1 MIIQGN
7 KVTLRP
13 MTVEEIP
20 LFFEW
25 ATQSDAAPYW
35 YGELSGDQVPTFE
48 EFLKDWKR
56 YYFDG
61 SEPDKGRCFMILI
74 DDTAIG
80 QINYNEIDRKN
91 NSVDLDILIAE
102 DKGRCSMILIDD
114 TAIGQ
119 INYNEIDRKNNSVDL
134 DILIAEDRYKN
145 KGYGTDA
152 LQALTGYLFG
162 RMGIQTCWIDAA
174 YKNPRA
180 IRAYQKAGF
189 KIIKKFVDMGIECLR
204 LELKSPDLN
213 PST

>member
-1 MIIQGN
+1 
-7 KVTLRP
+7 

-35 YGELSGDQVPTFE
+35 YGELSGDQVPTLE

-61 SEPDKGRCFMILI
+61 SAPEKGRCFVILI

-80 QINYNEIDRKN
+80 QINYNEIDKR
-91 NSVDLDILIAE
+91 
-102 DKGRCSMILIDD
+102 
-114 TAIGQ
+114 
-119 INYNEIDRKNNSVDL
+119 NNSVDL

-145 KGYGTDA
+145 KGHGTDA
-152 LQALTGYLFG
+152 LQTLTRYLFLE
-162 RMGIQTCWIDAA
+162 MDIQTCWIDVA

-189 KIIKKFVDMGIECLR
+189 KIIKKFVDTGIECLR
-204 LELKSPDLN
+204 LELKSLDLN
-213 PST
+213 PPTQ

>member
-1 MIIQGN
+1 
-7 KVTLRP
+7 

-102 DKGRCSMILIDD
+102 D
-114 TAIGQ
+114 
-119 INYNEIDRKNNSVDL
+119 
-134 DILIAEDRYKN
+134 RYKN

-152 LQALTGYLFG
+152 LQTLTGYLFG
-162 RMGIQTCWIDAA
+162 RMGIQTCWIDVAC
-174 YKNPRA
+174 KNPRA

-204 LELKSPDLN
+204 LELISPDLN
-213 PST
+213 PSTQ